1 MERGWFPVDFEELM
15 MLAQPSA
22 LRIVLHSP
30 RRIATYAFQLKNRGR
45 GRGSFSSDQPRT
57 LPDFESPNF
66 TIKNDFSLESNLTD
80 RLTLK
85 RIRDGVSRRS
95 SHERDTLVA
104 SRTWHN
110 NSFQLSEFF
119 FNRQR
124 RGNVVKYSFKAY
136 LIFVLNDRHRSSTSS
151 STALFNRPMNF
162 IAINQRPTIGQ
173 RISVCR

>member
-45 GRGSFSSDQPRT
+45 GSFSSDQPRT

-66 TIKNDFSLESNLTD
+66 TIKNDFSLESNHTD

-95 SHERDTLVA
+95 SRERNTLVA
-104 SRTWHN
+104 SPTQRN
-110 NSFQLSEFF
+110 NSFQLLEFL

-124 RGNVVKYSFKAY
+124 RRTWSNIRLK
-136 LIFVLNDRHRSSTSS
+136 LIDLRICR
-151 STALFNRPMNF
+151 
-162 IAINQRPTIGQ
+162 QRTTPHF
-173 RISVCR
+173 RL